1 MTEWLKNLFVSI
13 FGTNSSLATLI
24 ISMVPIIELRGAIP
38 FGSAVSLWGENALP
52 LWKSFLFSVLGCSI
66 VCVILTFLFWPLFKW
81 LKSTKGFKKLAN
93 AIENKLNRSSKS
105 INDKVQE
112 EKNEKKTRLIKWLG
126 VFVFVAIPLPLTG
139 VWTGTCVAL
148 FIGLS
153 KKDTMLSV
161 ILGNMVAGLIM
172 LVISYF
178 FADNTM
184 IVLWFFLALVAVFAA
199 FFAVK
204 AIVKKI
210 KDKKKKPQNNQ
221 VEFKDNE
228 GLNESLNESS
238 DEKSDEG
245 SDETLKSVEKSD
257 ETLKSVEN
265 SDETSKLAQNS
276 DEKMIDGEVEKIT
289 EKTTEKIAKK
299 SAKNAVK

>member
-38 FGSAVSLWGENALP
+38 FGSAVSLWGENALS

-81 LKSTKGFKKLAN
+81 LKNTKGFKKLAT

-139 VWTGTCVAL
+139 VWTGTCIAL

-184 IVLWFFLALVAVFAA
+184 IVLWFFLALVVVFAA

-204 AIVKKI
+204 GIVKKI
-210 KDKKKKPQNNQ
+210 KDKKKKPQDNQ
-221 VEFKDNE
+221 VELKDNE
-228 GLNESLNESS
+228 GSNDSLNESS
-238 DEKSDEG
+238 VEESDEESDEKS
-245 SDETLKSVEKSD
+245 
-257 ETLKSVEN
+257 
-265 SDETSKLAQNS
+265 KL
-276 DEKMIDGEVEKIT
+276 V
-289 EKTTEKIAKK
+289 
-299 SAKNAVK
+299 